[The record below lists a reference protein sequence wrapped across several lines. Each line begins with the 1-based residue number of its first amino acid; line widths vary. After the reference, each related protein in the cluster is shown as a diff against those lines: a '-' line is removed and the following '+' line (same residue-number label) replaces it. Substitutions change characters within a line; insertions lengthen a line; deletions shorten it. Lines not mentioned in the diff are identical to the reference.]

1 MAHLAHHIAHHVPG
15 RLRLKIPL
23 SMREPGIFA
32 HYAEAVRTLPDV
44 LDVSTNGKC
53 GSMVIRYDPKATTS
67 RALLERVSGNG
78 AAVPRNGRHVAG
90 AQADGT
96 VQQAA
101 QAFGMAV
108 GQALFNAVFRFGVER
123 SVTTLL
129 RRR

>member
-1 MAHLAHHIAHHVPG
+1 
-15 RLRLKIPL
+15 
-23 SMREPGIFA
+23 MREPDVFA
-32 HYAEAVRTLPDV
+32 HYAETVRTLPGV

-67 RALLERVSGNG
+67 RALLEKVNGNG
-78 AAVPRNGRHVAG
+78 ATMPRNGRAVTA
-90 AQADGT
+90 AQTDGT